1 MTSEAVAYV
10 ILVALFATV
19 IWYARRARRAIDLV
33 DEIDGLSERLTALE
47 RRQKLTQ
54 GRLNTIAPPREGT
67 GGNGAADAQEADVV
81 RPATRQE
88 LYAAYLRQRKGG

>member
-10 ILVALFATV
+10 ILVALMVTV
-19 IWYARRARRAIDLV
+19 IWYSRRARRAIALV
-33 DEIDGLSERLTALE
+33 DEIDGLGERLTALE

-67 GGNGAADAQEADVV
+67 GGNGEVV
-81 RPATRQE
+81 DPAATRPMSRTE
-88 LYAAYLRQRKGG
+88 LYAASIRARKGGG